1 MVRGSAEY
9 SHRKEISV
17 KIGGG
22 EGGLFQE
29 EQEML
34 GEYEAFVRKTRKQ
47 LDDMDYNFEETG
59 NTEGEKATSN
69 DG

>member
-9 SHRKEISV
+9 NYRKEISV
-17 KIGGG
+17 KVGGG
-22 EGGLFQE
+22 EGGVFQE

-34 GEYEAFVRKTRKQ
+34 VEYEAFVRMTRKQ
-47 LDDMDYNFEETG
+47 LDDMDFNFEETG
-59 NTEGEKATSN
+59 NTDGEKATSN